1 MNGRAAVCC
10 WFLFSSLLFLGTP
23 QEIFL
28 FFLFSSFFAAG
39 VACAGLM
46 QERATRMWMS
56 TSGHLLVKRLAYQED
71 TFRMGARGSIVLW

>member
-1 MNGRAAVCC
+1 MVGRRCVVG
-10 WFLFSSLLFLGTP
+10 FFSLRFFFWAHP

-56 TSGHLLVKRLAYQED
+56 TSGHLLVKRLACQED
-71 TFRMGARGSIVLW
+71 TFRMGVCSSIVLW

>member
-1 MNGRAAVCC
+1 MNGRAAVC

-23 QEIFL
+23 PRDFP

-56 TSGHLLVKRLAYQED
+56 TSGHLLVKRLACQED
-71 TFRMGARGSIVLW
+71 TFKMGARSSIVLW